1 MRFTLKQF
9 FVPNFS
15 KKIAIL
21 SVSIFCMGLFVSLL
35 LEAGWGSDPFTFM
48 NESISQRLGISF
60 GTWELILNASL
71 IILTIIFAPEL
82 IGFGTLENMIFIGYI
97 ADFFRWVWKTTGIH
111 DVIGFAANPPVWLH
125 VLVFGL
131 SIFLFIISAAVYMN
145 ARMGLSPYDSIPK
158 IINKGCKK
166 IPFTPLRM
174 CYDASACIIGFIVS
188 PYTIKDSQLYLP
200 MIGAVIMVFFLGP
213 VIGLVGRFMQ
223 NHIFK
228 DDIETYSGEN

>member
-1 MRFTLKQF
+1 MRFTVKQF
-9 FVPNFS
+9 IVPNFA

-21 SVSIFCMGLFVSLL
+21 SVSIFFMGFFVSLL

-48 NESISQRLGISF
+48 NESISQRLGITF

-71 IILTIIFAPEL
+71 IILTILFAPEL

-97 ADFFRWVWKTTGIH
+97 ADFFRWVWKVSGIH
-111 DVIGFAANPPVWLH
+111 DVIGFAANPPLWLH
-125 VLVFGL
+125 VCVFGF

-158 IINKGCKK
+158 IVNKGLK
-166 IPFTPLRM
+166 IPFTVLRM
-174 CYDASACIIGFIVS
+174 CYDASACVIGFLVS
-188 PYTIKDSQLYLP
+188 PYSINQSELYLP

-213 VIGLVGRFMQ
+213 AIGLVGRFMQ
-223 NHIFK
+223 KHIFK
-228 DDIETYSGEN
+228 EDINEISS